1 MEDHVSAVCDV
12 MRWLIECGRPVQ
24 EQRAFFEKFVH
35 PGVVPFCGAIHSG
48 SSAAF
53 YRAVAS
59 FARAFLGVEK
69 DAFDLH
75 IE

>member
-1 MEDHVSAVCDV
+1 
-12 MRWLIECGRPVQ
+12 MRWLIERGRPVQ

-35 PGVVPFCGAIHSG
+35 PGVVPFCAAIHAG

-59 FARAFLGVEK
+59 LARAFLGVEK